1 MQNILTNDIRHTL
14 NGLSEEERLR
24 FKDSTVLITG
34 CGGFLGYYFMNFFNQ
49 TAEELGIKKIIG
61 LDNFMLGYPEW
72 IKNLEKVPYFN
83 IQKFDIIRDN
93 IADVEGADEADYIIH
108 MASIASPM
116 FYRADSCSIR
126 PANCMATPTQ
136 PMCRH
141 PRTTTAMCVPRDRVP
156 VMTSRNVSARRCA
169 CSSHRNSTCPSA

>member
-72 IKNLEKVPYFN
+72 IKNLEKIPYFN

-93 IADVEGADEADYIIH
+93 IADVEGADEGVYLFTDVLP
-108 MASIASPM
+108 SIP
-116 FYRADSCSIR
+116 
-126 PANCMATPTQ
+126 
-136 PMCRH
+136 H
-141 PRTTTAMCVPRDRVP
+141 RD
-156 VMTSRNVSARRCA
+156 ARREYLGTA
-169 CSSHRNSTCPSA
+169 LIARFL